1 MAFPL
6 HNTVIIPFH
15 MADFNAIRMD
25 FGGSMQKQTLPHR
38 RNVCLFMKR
47 NEQIRNFVL
56 VPITIT
62 GTSIFRSF
70 LIMICLPYPICVMS
84 FCSLFRIRFSS
95 LEI

>member
-1 MAFPL
+1 M
-6 HNTVIIPFH
+6 T
-15 MADFNAIRMD
+15 DFNAIRMD

-38 RNVCLFMKR
+38 RNVRLNNKLHR
-47 NEQIRNFVL
+47 TRR
-56 VPITIT
+56 
-62 GTSIFRSF
+62 GTPAFRSI